1 MKTSTIISNSL
12 DNATIAYMMLKTRM
26 TMGPNNSRIAE
37 CLDTLYINL
46 DALIEETTPE
56 WFTDEE
62 IEWVTEASSFL
73 FQMSNDPEW
82 SNFFVEE
89 ESENE

>member
-1 MKTSTIISNSL
+1 MTRKDYIL
-12 DNATIAYMMLKTRM
+12 IAHSRM

-46 DALIEETTPE
+46 NALIEETTPE

-62 IEWVTEASSFL
+62 TEWVMEASSFL
-73 FQMSNDPEW
+73 FQMSNNPEW
-82 SNFFVEE
+82 SSFFVEE

>member
-46 DALIEETTPE
+46 NALIEGTTPE

-62 IEWVTEASSFL
+62 TEWVMEASSFL
-73 FQMSNDPEW
+73 FQMSNNPEW
-82 SNFFVEE
+82 SSFFVEE

>member
-12 DNATIAYMMLKTRM
+12 DNATIAYMMLKTCM

-37 CLDTLYINL
+37 CLDTLYTNL
-46 DALIEETTPE
+46 DALLDETTPE

-62 IEWVTEASSFL
+62 VAWVMEASSFL
-73 FQMSNDPEW
+73 FEMSNNPEW

-89 ESENE
+89 DSENE

>member
-1 MKTSTIISNSL
+1 
-12 DNATIAYMMLKTRM
+12 MMLKTCM

-37 CLDTLYINL
+37 CLDTLYTNL
-46 DALIEETTPE
+46 DALLDETTPE

-62 IEWVTEASSFL
+62 VAWVMEASSFL
-73 FQMSNDPEW
+73 FEMSNNPEW

-89 ESENE
+89 DSENE

>member
-37 CLDTLYINL
+37 CLDTLYTNL
-46 DALIEETTPE
+46 DALIEETTP
-56 WFTDEE
+56 
-62 IEWVTEASSFL
+62 EWVTEASSFL

>member
-12 DNATIAYMMLKTRM
+12 DNATIAYLLLKTRM
-26 TMGPNNSRIAE
+26 TMGPNHRGIAE
-37 CLDTLYINL
+37 CLETLYNNL
-46 DALIEETTPE
+46 DALLEETSPD

-62 IEWVTEASSFL
+62 IEWVTQASDFL
-73 FQMSNDPEW
+73 FDMSNDPEW
-82 SNFFVEE
+82 EHFFCEE